1 MLFSQSLFWA
11 TVTGLKSRGGDGKM
25 LIYSYIDSTVAA
37 VKTRVGSLEVWVQ
50 EEIRHIWSIVDAI
63 RGRLAR
69 VEERGDGT
77 ADAKLTE
84 VLTELALVRQQV
96 QGLEQRVAAMEQQQL
111 EGRAAM
117 EQLEGRAAM
126 EQQQLEGR
134 VKSLED
140 TAEEEELEDKLLCIN
155 KRLSNLEYTQ
165 QQREQLNNAQ

>member
-111 EGRAAM
+111 EGR
-117 EQLEGRAAM
+117 
-126 EQQQLEGR
+126 

-155 KRLSNLEYTQ
+155 KRLSKLEYTQ

>member
-1 MLFSQSLFWA
+1 MSDEVDGGCELNLSATPEDAQSPHVSSLFWA

-77 ADAKLTE
+77 ADARLTE

-117 EQLEGRAAM
+117 EQ
-126 EQQQLEGR
+126 QQLEGR
-134 VKSLED
+134 
-140 TAEEEELEDKLLCIN
+140 
-155 KRLSNLEYTQ
+155 
-165 QQREQLNNAQ
+165 

>member
-77 ADAKLTE
+77 ADARLTE

-96 QGLEQRVAAMEQQQL
+96 QGLEQRV
-111 EGRAAM
+111 
-117 EQLEGRAAM
+117 AAM

>member
-1 MLFSQSLFWA
+1 
-11 TVTGLKSRGGDGKM
+11 M

-77 ADAKLTE
+77 ADARLTE

-96 QGLEQRVAAMEQQQL
+96 QGLEQRV
-111 EGRAAM
+111 
-117 EQLEGRAAM
+117 AAM

>member
-50 EEIRHIWSIVDAI
+50 GEIRHIWSIVDAI

-111 EGRAAM
+111 EGR
-117 EQLEGRAAM
+117 
-126 EQQQLEGR
+126 

>member
-77 ADAKLTE
+77 ADARLTE

-96 QGLEQRVAAMEQQQL
+96 QGLEQRV
-111 EGRAAM
+111 
-117 EQLEGRAAM
+117 AAM

-155 KRLSNLEYTQ
+155 KRLSKLEYTQ